1 MLLKICSKENGITY
15 KLDKF
20 PQTSVII
27 NIDLIC
33 FCELPRAFD
42 VLYILCQMVLVNKS
56 GLYCNTLQIYAQ
68 NSTVVKAP
76 NSYYVFTTFD
86 GINLPRFASICLFRY
101 IFHNLNKNGKP
112 RKSCQNTANQSISG
126 GIIIMISI
134 LFVYHGNTR
143 TQQNLKGAGQL

>member
-68 NSTVVKAP
+68 NSKVVKTP

-86 GINLPRFASICLFRY
+86 GINLPRFANYVTFLTISTE
-101 IFHNLNKNGKP
+101 
-112 RKSCQNTANQSISG
+112 KSNSANRAKARQIRA
-126 GIIIMISI
+126 
-134 LFVYHGNTR
+134 FQEEKQT
-143 TQQNLKGAGQL
+143 